1 MIVDVKTVFI
11 ELMVIAG
18 QIESYRLKVIVA
30 QYV

>member
-18 QIESYRLKVIVA
+18 QIESYRLTVIVT